1 MFGIGPGLRPED
13 PKGTPKHVTTFA
25 GVINSISR
33 LYSQRFDEA
42 MRNSKEDALAMRRDC
57 YIRALLNERK
67 RPTAQR
73 GWYIDCVN
81 PKDKALKK
89 AADRATLALKYL
101 PKFTTFRFSLLEAI
115 WYGRF
120 GTQLTWSVRPVE
132 GQPWTVPIN
141 WRPVNGDK
149 IAFDFDMTPAVA
161 VNRVF
166 AKQWSDH
173 IIYSDTLPFLKLTNQ
188 QWRRQFVIHSHEVE
202 DADYTDILG
211 AGAIGG
217 TGVRG
222 QIYWAWWLRDECL
235 SWAINFMQKVGTL
248 GLLVFWYTDG
258 NSSAKKAAEDA
269 AARAS
274 QDTVLVLPKPAG
286 ETKETWGVEAIQPST
301 SGIQELRDL
310 IADYFEKHIERLIIG
325 QSLSGN
331 DGGGGLGGAGVAA
344 LHRDTKFQI
353 LAFDSNNL
361 DETLTNDLLRPIVAM
376 NEPDIDPNMLAFKS
390 ILPDPAQ
397 QEALRNM
404 TAIWEKVTV
413 PTTEVYRISGVRQP
427 EIGEP
432 VIGGP
437 PPINTEE
444 VAEQILQE
452 QKQKVGAQQGHMP
465 TATPEPN
472 AANPAEDG
480 DENGGAGAEEV
491 DPEAMQE
498 VMEVLDGLQT
508 TLGDQS
514 DPIEDL
520 RELFDNLSALLNV
533 SDGQDREGG
542 ES

>member
-1 MFGIGPGLRPED
+1 MVHRWEF
-13 PKGTPKHVTTFA
+13 V
-25 GVINSISR
+25 
-33 LYSQRFDEA
+33 
-42 MRNSKEDALAMRRDC
+42 
-57 YIRALLNERK
+57 
-67 RPTAQR
+67 
-73 GWYIDCVN
+73 
-81 PKDKALKK
+81 
-89 AADRATLALKYL
+89 
-101 PKFTTFRFSLLEAI
+101 
-115 WYGRF
+115 
-120 GTQLTWSVRPVE
+120 
-132 GQPWTVPIN
+132 GQ
-141 WRPVNGDK
+141 
-149 IAFDFDMTPAVA
+149 
-161 VNRVF
+161 
-166 AKQWSDH
+166 
-173 IIYSDTLPFLKLTNQ
+173 
-188 QWRRQFVIHSHEVE
+188 
-202 DADYTDILG
+202 
-211 AGAIGG
+211 
-217 TGVRG
+217 
-222 QIYWAWWLRDECL
+222 
-235 SWAINFMQKVGTL
+235 
-248 GLLVFWYTDG
+248 
-258 NSSAKKAAEDA
+258 KAAEDA

-437 PPINTEE
+437 PPINAEE
-444 VAEQILQE
+444 VAEQIIQE
-452 QKQKVGAQQGHMP
+452 QKQKVRQQQGAIPNQGEPMDADG
-465 TATPEPN
+465 TNGMDQGATDGETEPEM
-472 AANPAEDG
+472 
-480 DENGGAGAEEV
+480 DE
-491 DPEAMQE
+491 EAVAE
-498 VMEVLDGLQT
+498 VMDLMDNFQKTFGEG
-508 TLGDQS
+508 S
-514 DPIEDL
+514 DPLEDL
-520 RELFDNLSALLNV
+520 RELFDNLSGLLSV

-542 ES
+542 VS